1 MSNSLTI
8 EGKEYVPATIAGK
21 HLGYTKDYMLMLIK
35 KGKIDGQKVG
45 NKWFVYLASAEKY
58 FKEAEKA
65 REERRKKLSEE
76 RKAELRESG
85 TYHEISKEDLSKPE
99 RVVFSAGAKMAL
111 LETVVVVF
119 LGVSV
124 GSLGYVGV
132 TAVPASAHS
141 GAGGFFERLALSV
154 YDFFTWESRET
165 KSTPVVAEQINTQD
179 KAVPAVSMQIG
190 TTTRTSLVV
199 APDELFTATTIESIE
214 ESFSDEVR
222 VSVDTENPNTGIIVP
237 KFSDG
242 DGEEYRFMIVPV
254 NQSTE

>member
-45 NKWFVYLASAEKY
+45 NKWFVYLASAEEY

-65 REERRKKLSEE
+65 REERRKRLSEE

-85 TYHEISKEDLSKPE
+85 VYQKVSSDAPVHSE

-111 LETVVVVF
+111 LETLVVVF

-132 TAVPASAHS
+132 SALPASAHS

-154 YDFFTWESRET
+154 YGFFTWESKEAESVT
-165 KSTPVVAEQINTQD
+165 SVADQD
-179 KAVPAVSMQIG
+179 KTSNRDASAVSMQVG

-199 APDELFTATTIESIE
+199 APDEIFTATTIESIQ
-214 ESFSDEVR
+214 ESFSDEVQ
-222 VSVDTENPNTGIIVP
+222 VSVDPENPNTGIIIP

-242 DGEEYRFMIVPV
+242 NSDEYRFMIVPV